1 MERELRADLR
11 CRSLAHDFV
20 LVHCDE
26 CGLDRVVA
34 FSRKGRGFC
43 FSRGA
48 PRMAD
53 TAAHLVDRV
62 LQEVTIRQW
71 VLSRPTI
78 RLATS
83 LRSCVGWGSSV
94 VD

>member
-1 MERELRADLR
+1 
-11 CRSLAHDFV
+11 
-20 LVHCDE
+20 
-26 CGLDRVVA
+26 
-34 FSRKGRGFC
+34 
-43 FSRGA
+43 
-48 PRMAD
+48 MAD